1 MITYDELNKL
11 AALAKL
17 SLDGEDIDALAKDIS
32 NILEF
37 AETITQAAD
46 DLPESERADDG
57 WRLRE
62 DILQPSS
69 SVDDILA
76 NAGEQQDGFFVARK
90 KGELTI

>member
-1 MITYDELNKL
+1 MIKYDELNKL

-37 AETITQAAD
+37 AETIAQAAD
-46 DLPESERADDG
+46 DLPESAWADAG
-57 WRLRE
+57 WRFRE
-62 DILQPSS
+62 DILQPSLA
-69 SVDDILA
+69 VNDILA

-90 KGELTI
+90 KGELAL